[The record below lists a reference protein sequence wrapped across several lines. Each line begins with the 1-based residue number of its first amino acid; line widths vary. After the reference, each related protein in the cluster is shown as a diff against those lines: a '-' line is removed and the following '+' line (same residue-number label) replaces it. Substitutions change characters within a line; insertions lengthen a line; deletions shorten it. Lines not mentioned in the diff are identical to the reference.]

1 MRIAGLIRAWRKDAR
16 LSIREAADRIGVDR
30 GALYRLEKGE
40 SVNQATV
47 LQLLHWAFGEKD
59 SLSNLEEAA

>member
-1 MRIAGLIRAWRKDAR
+1 MRIADLIRAWRKDEE

-40 SVNQATV
+40 SVNQATILQV
-47 LQLLHWAFGEKD
+47 LRWAFGEKD
-59 SLSNLEEAA
+59 SLSKLEAA